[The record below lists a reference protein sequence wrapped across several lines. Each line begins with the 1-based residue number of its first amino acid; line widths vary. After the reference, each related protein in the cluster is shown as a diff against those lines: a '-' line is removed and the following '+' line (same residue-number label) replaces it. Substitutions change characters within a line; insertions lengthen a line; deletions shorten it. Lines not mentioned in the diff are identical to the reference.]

1 LRRDSKPVKTL
12 LLKVSVSVAL
22 ITALLARADL
32 ADLGGRLASAEVL
45 TLMIGSL
52 CIFALSV
59 TAAARWKAVLVEF
72 RCPLSFTEVW
82 RYTAI
87 GMFFNQLLPSGMG
100 GDGLRMWYARR
111 AGVPLG
117 TAIGTV
123 VVDRVLALLG
133 SLLLVILGLPYLLSL
148 HVTGVPAK
156 VVSISA
162 VLVALGVA
170 VFLSADHMIDGIA
183 TLLKGRVRI
192 AFLHRPFLLRVK
204 SGLKHT
210 AKDTRRLL
218 QSLPYGPATILLSLV
233 NQIWLGLVVL
243 YLARSMSLNLS
254 PAAAVFLFP
263 TVMLLSMIPI
273 SLAGWGIREG
283 AMVVVFSLA
292 GLKAE
297 ASLSVSV
304 LFGACLFVSGLPG
317 GFIWLFTRR
326 EVVIKRKGV
335 P

>member
-1 LRRDSKPVKTL
+1 MKTL
-12 LLKVSVSVAL
+12 LLKLTVSVAL
-22 ITALLARADL
+22 VTTLVARADL
-32 ADLGGRLASAEVL
+32 ADLGRRLASAGVL

-59 TAAARWKAVLVEF
+59 TIAARWKTVLVEF
-72 RCPLSFTEVW
+72 RYPLSFSEAW
-82 RYTAI
+82 RYTMI

-100 GDGLRMWYARR
+100 GDGLRIWYARR

-117 TAIGTV
+117 TAVGTV

-133 SLLLVILGLPYLLSL
+133 LLLLVILGLPYLFSL
-148 HVTGVPAK
+148 HVTGVLAT
-156 VVSISA
+156 VISISSI
-162 VLVALGVA
+162 LVALGVA
-170 VFLSADHMIDGIA
+170 VFLSADHMMAGIA
-183 TLLKGRVRI
+183 TLLKGRVRTE
-192 AFLHRPFLLRVK
+192 FLHRPFLIRVK
-204 SGLKHT
+204 GGLNQT

-233 NQIWLGLVVL
+233 NQISLGLVVL

-263 TVMLLSMIPI
+263 PVLLLSMIPI

-283 AMVVVFSLA
+283 AMVVVFSVA
-292 GLKAE
+292 GLNAD

-304 LFGACLFVSGLPG
+304 LFGACMFVSGLPG
-317 GFIWLFTRR
+317 GFVWLLTRHLG
-326 EVVIKRKGV
+326 KGHAASI
-335 P
+335 PRIIE